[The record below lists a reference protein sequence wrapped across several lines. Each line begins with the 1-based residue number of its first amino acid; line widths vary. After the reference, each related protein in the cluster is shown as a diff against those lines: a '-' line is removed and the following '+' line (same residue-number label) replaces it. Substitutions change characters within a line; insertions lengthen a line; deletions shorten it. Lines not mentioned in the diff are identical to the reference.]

1 MRSLSAIG
9 SGLTAALAALLV
21 IVAAP
26 TPSASAT
33 GVRLPP
39 AGARA
44 DYQLGGAYRLPTGV
58 RIVSRDRTDAP
69 ASGAYSI
76 CYLNAFQTQPQETP
90 WWRSRHPTLLLHTL
104 AGREVHDPGWPGE
117 VLLDVSTAAK
127 RTVLASIVGH
137 WIDGC
142 AAKGFAAIEPDN
154 LDSWTRSQGLLRS
167 TQAVAFARLLV
178 ARAHLRGLAIA
189 QKNTSEL
196 APQGRGIGFDF
207 AVAEECQVYA
217 ECGAYVAAY
226 GREVIEIEYSD
237 NGPSA
242 FRAACAARAGRVSI
256 VYRDRQ
262 LTMPGDPAYLY
273 AAC

>member
-1 MRSLSAIG
+1 MRSFFVSAF
-9 SGLTAALAALLV
+9 ALAVVMALSG
-21 IVAAP
+21 
-26 TPSASAT
+26 TPLASASTTA
-33 GVRLPP
+33 VRLPP

-58 RIVSRDRTDAP
+58 GIVSRDRADAP
-69 ASGAYSI
+69 ARGAYNI
-76 CYLNAFQTQPQETP
+76 CYLNAFQTQPQETA
-90 WWRSRHPTLLLHTL
+90 WWRARHPSLLLHTA

-117 VLLDVSTAAK
+117 VLLDVSTAAN
-127 RTVLASIVGH
+127 RSVLASIVGH

-142 AAKGFAAIEPDN
+142 AAKGFSAIEPDN

-167 TQAVAFARLLV
+167 SQAVAFARLMV

-196 APQGRGIGFDF
+196 APQGRRIGFDF

-217 ECGAYVAAY
+217 ECGAFVAAY
-226 GREVIEIEYSD
+226 GRAVIEIEYSD
-237 NGPSA
+237 NGRWA
-242 FRAACAARAGRVSI
+242 FAAACAARSRLVSI

-262 LTMPGDPAYLY
+262 LTMPGDPAYVY
-273 AAC
+273 ATC

>member
-1 MRSLSAIG
+1 MRRLPA
-9 SGLTAALAALLV
+9 TAAALAAA
-21 IVAAP
+21 VAAALVFFGASVP
-26 TPSASAT
+26 NASAAT
-33 GVRLPP
+33 VRLPP

-44 DYQLGGAYRLPTGV
+44 DYQLGGAYRLPVGV

-69 ASGAYSI
+69 ARGAYNI
-76 CYLNAFQTQPQETP
+76 CYLNAFQTQPQETA
-90 WWRSRHPTLLLHTL
+90 WWRTRHPSLLLHTA

-127 RTVLASIVGH
+127 RSVLASIVGH

-154 LDSWTRSQGLLRS
+154 LDSWTRSRGLLQFP
-167 TQAVAFARLLV
+167 QAVAFARLLV

-196 APQGRGIGFDF
+196 ASKGRQIGFDF

-217 ECGAYVAAY
+217 ECGVYIAAY
-226 GREVIEIEYSD
+226 GRAVIEIEYSD
-237 NGPSA
+237 NGRSW
-242 FRAACAARAGRVSI
+242 FTAACSARAGRVAI

-262 LTMPGDPAYLY
+262 LTMPGDPAYVY
-273 AAC
+273 ASC